1 MNRFIYFYTLF
12 KFARMKRIIL
22 ILLFLTVTFVS
33 FSQSVIENVLFDYY
47 NNSSDNDF
55 VNYFSGGLGL
65 SQITTN
71 GITGGCL
78 VTPNTV
84 SWGNDNAIYC
94 SKYIA
99 ADSSTTNTRISFKY
113 DTTQINSSN
122 FDRAVSIFLRPSADF
137 NHYVIASVNYN
148 KRLQIITYSWANNPP
163 LLNLLHDHWY
173 ELLLNIS
180 FTADSPSYQVNA
192 SAMVNDLGITGQLP
206 PIPVGFSNGSF
217 NDSLLYGDNAVE
229 VSITGSLWGGA
240 KYLDNFHFEG
250 IKSPDSCSFTTQAFP
265 MQFEPFEINIRN
277 NSFDVLNNI
286 STFKLEVYSVSGQWF
301 LSEICSRNTASYD
314 ISPLPAGIYF
324 LRISSDTYTES
335 RKIIL
340 LK

>member
-1 MNRFIYFYTLF
+1 
-12 KFARMKRIIL
+12 MKRIIL
-22 ILLFLTVTFVS
+22 FALFLIYSSVS

-47 NNSSDNDF
+47 NDSSDNDF

-65 SQITTN
+65 SQIPTN

-84 SWGNDNAIYC
+84 SWGNDNAVYC

-99 ADSSTTNTRISFKY
+99 ADSSTTNTRICFKY

-148 KRLQIITYSWANNPP
+148 KRLQIVTYSWANTPP
-163 LLNLLHDHWY
+163 LLNVLHDHWY
-173 ELLLNIS
+173 EFFLNTS
-180 FTADSPSYQVNA
+180 FVGDSPSYQVNV

-206 PIPVGFSNGSF
+206 PIPVGFSNGNF
-217 NDSLLYGDNAVE
+217 NDSILYGDEAVE

-250 IKSPDSCSFTTQAFP
+250 IKSADSCSFTTQAFP
-265 MQFEPFEINIRN
+265 MQSEPFDIYIRN
-277 NSFDVLNNI
+277 NSIDVVNNI
-286 STFKLEVYSVSGQWF
+286 STLKLEVYSVSGQRF
-301 LSEICSRNTASYD
+301 FSEMCSRNAISYD
-314 ISPLPAGIYF
+314 ISALPAGIYF
-324 LRISSDTYTES
+324 LLISSVTRTES
-335 RKIIL
+335 RKIIV